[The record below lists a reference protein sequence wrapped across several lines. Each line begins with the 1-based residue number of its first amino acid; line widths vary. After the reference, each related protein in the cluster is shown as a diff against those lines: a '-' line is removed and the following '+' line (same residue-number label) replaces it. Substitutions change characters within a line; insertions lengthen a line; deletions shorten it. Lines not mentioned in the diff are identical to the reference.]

1 MMMNKL
7 LVALL
12 LGSVATASWAL
23 DPFVIQDIRVE
34 GIQRTEAGTV
44 FSYLPVKV
52 GDTLTDEKA
61 SEAIK
66 ALFSTGFFKDV
77 RLEADKQV
85 LVVTVQERP
94 AIGVVSFNGTKEFDK
109 DKLKEALKQ
118 AGLAESRIFDRALLD
133 RAEQELK
140 RQYFSRGRYGVNITA
155 TVTPLER
162 NRVAIH
168 FDVNEG
174 DVAKI
179 HQIRI
184 LGNKAFNEE
193 KLVDLFTLQKPDW
206 FTWYTKN
213 DQYSKQK
220 LAADLEVLRSHYLDN
235 GYLEFNIDSTQVSI
249 SPDKQK
255 VFITV
260 NLTEGEKYTVSGV
273 SFAGDIKIP
282 EQELAHLAAIKTGDL
297 FSRAQITQA
306 TKAISDR
313 LGNDGYAFAN
323 VNAAPEINKEKHEVA
338 FTFFLDPGRR
348 VYVRRINVSGNNR
361 TRDEV
366 IRREVRQMEGSWYA
380 ADKINKSRN
389 RIDRLDYFTDVNVE
403 TPAVADTTDQVD
415 VNFSVNEKP
424 TGNLML
430 GLGYGSSGG
439 LALQGSLTQNNVFGS
454 GNYLSAQVNSG
465 KLNKVYALSYT
476 NPYYTVDG
484 ISRGFDIYKRNV
496 DPDSVSLGKYK
507 TSTLGGAIRFG
518 VPLTDDSNF
527 SVSLG
532 GERVEVT
539 TFDDSPTRYKDF
551 VKTFGKSTST
561 LISTAGWHND
571 TRDSA
576 VYTTKGLV
584 QHATAELGMG
594 GNLRYYKLSAQH
606 QQFIPL
612 NRNFTL
618 MLNGEYGIGN
628 GYSGKPLPF
637 FKNFYAGGIGSVRG
651 FKNASIG
658 AKDENNDPLGGSK
671 RLVLNAE
678 IFFPLPG
685 LRNDRSTRMSI
696 FADAGAVYQ
705 NSEKL
710 NLNTLRYS
718 AGVSVSWISPIGPL
732 RFSLANPLKKQKG
745 DDEQRFQFLLGSVF

>member
-1 MMMNKL
+1 M
-7 LVALL
+7 
-12 LGSVATASWAL
+12 
-23 DPFVIQDIRVE
+23 
-34 GIQRTEAGTV
+34 
-44 FSYLPVKV
+44 
-52 GDTLTDEKA
+52 
-61 SEAIK
+61 
-66 ALFSTGFFKDV
+66 
-77 RLEADKQV
+77 
-85 LVVTVQERP
+85 
-94 AIGVVSFNGTKEFDK
+94 VSFNGTKEFDK

-678 IFFPLPG
+678 VFFPLPG

>member
-1 MMMNKL
+1 MNKL

-618 MLNGEYGIGN
+618 MFNGEYGIGN

>member
-1 MMMNKL
+1 MNKL

-618 MLNGEYGIGN
+618 MFNGEYGIGN

-678 IFFPLPG
+678 VFFPLPG

>member
-1 MMMNKL
+1 MNKL

>member
-1 MMMNKL
+1 MNKL

-678 IFFPLPG
+678 VFFPLPG